1 MKYFIRI
8 DNETVFVTEEIYKAY
23 CQGQRKERYFR
34 ESDIHN
40 KTVYYNALD
49 TAETNGCDLFSDPA
63 VPSIEQTIENRID
76 CFHLKNALKG
86 LKKEE
91 LDIVSRIYYYDQSLR
106 QAAKETGVALSTLHH
121 RHRKVLE
128 KLRGMM
134 EQGNT

>member
-40 KTVYYNALD
+40 KTV
-49 TAETNGCDLFSDPA
+49 
-63 VPSIEQTIENRID
+63 RID